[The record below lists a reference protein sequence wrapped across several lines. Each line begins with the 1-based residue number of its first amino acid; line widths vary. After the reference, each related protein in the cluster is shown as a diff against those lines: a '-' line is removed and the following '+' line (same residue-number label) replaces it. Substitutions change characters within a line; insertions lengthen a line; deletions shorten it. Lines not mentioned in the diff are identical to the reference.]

1 MLPCTPIHHL
11 LVRDFGGPLV
21 MTSGNLSEEPIA
33 KDNDE
38 ALRRLGGMADYF
50 LFHNRDIHS
59 RYDDSVCLVN
69 RGTPESIR
77 RARSYAPYPVKLPFA
92 TRPILAV
99 GAQEKNTFCLTRD
112 EFAFVSQ
119 HIGDLENV
127 ETLDHFT
134 ETVELYKRLFPHR
147 A

>member
-1 MLPCTPIHHL
+1 MLPYTPIHHL

-38 ALRRLGGMADYF
+38 ALRRLGGLADYF

-59 RYDDSVCLVN
+59 RYDDSVCLVS
-69 RGTPESIR
+69 REAPESIR
-77 RARSYAPYPVKLPFA
+77 RARSYAPYPSSFL
-92 TRPILAV
+92 
-99 GAQEKNTFCLTRD
+99 
-112 EFAFVSQ
+112 SQ
-119 HIGDLENV
+119 QGPSLQSARRRRI
-127 ETLDHFT
+127 
-134 ETVELYKRLFPHR
+134 PS